1 MGLQGALLWPI
12 AKIAGWVDDNPLSAV
27 GVVVAVGAVA
37 ALLVSADLV
46 SSGGGQTMTGSTA
59 ATAISET
66 VLAQP
71 AYAIIALAG
80 MAVFLFYDG

>member
-1 MGLQGALLWPI
+1 MGIL

-27 GVVVAVGAVA
+27 GVVVALGALA
-37 ALLVSADLV
+37 ALLVSTDLV
-46 SSGGGQTMTGSTA
+46 LSGGERTMTGSTA

-66 VLAQP
+66 VVAQP

>member
-1 MGLQGALLWPI
+1 MGLQGVLLWPF
-12 AKIAGWVDDNPLSAV
+12 AKVAGWVDDNPLSAV
-27 GVVVAVGAVA
+27 GVVVALGAVV

-46 SSGGGQTMTGSTA
+46 LSGGQTMTGGAA

-66 VLAQP
+66 VRAQP
-71 AYAIIALAG
+71 AYAVIALAG

>member
-1 MGLQGALLWPI
+1 MGIL

-27 GVVVAVGAVA
+27 GVVVALGALA
-37 ALLVSADLV
+37 ALLVSTDLV
-46 SSGGGQTMTGSTA
+46 LGGGERTMTGSTA

-66 VLAQP
+66 VVAQP
-71 AYAIIALAG
+71 AYAVIALAG